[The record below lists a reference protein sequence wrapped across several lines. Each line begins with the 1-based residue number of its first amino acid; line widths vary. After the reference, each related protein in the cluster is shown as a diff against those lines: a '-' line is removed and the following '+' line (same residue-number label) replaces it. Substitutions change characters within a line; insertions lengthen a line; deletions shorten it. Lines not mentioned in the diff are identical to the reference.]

1 MAINVNT
8 VYQTVLLILNKE
20 QRGYMTPVEF
30 NKTGAQAQLEI
41 FETYFESL
49 NQQIRIPQTDTDYA
63 DRVVNL
69 DEKISIFK
77 EFGNATSIS
86 SSNIFN
92 LPQQFSGS
100 EPIAT
105 TTLPAATTAGTTSNN
120 NNAVNNSVTMVLAA
134 PNNNIQVGMYI
145 TAGTGVVGTP
155 RITNRSESGGA
166 GTGFN
171 TFTLSAAQTIGQ
183 NATLTYSAFSDSS
196 NSKYEIQTATA
207 DQVTNGVVEVFANG
221 VLLSNTL
228 YNTSGTIINFF
239 SQPTAGQTLIVNVYP
254 KEFYRLGD
262 LFYTTGAIPT
272 QELEKVGQS
281 ELYHLLSSNLTAPST
296 TYPIYTYSD
305 NKITVYPNTIK
316 SGINVSYIRKPLPP
330 IWNFTTGLNN
340 QYIFN
345 SSTSFNFEL
354 HPAEQVEL
362 ILKILLYAGVVV
374 KSPEIIQVAAQ
385 QVAQENINQQR

>member
-41 FETYFESL
+41 FETYFDSL

-63 DRVVNL
+63 DRVANL

-86 SSNIFN
+86 SSNVFN

-100 EPIAT
+100 GPIAT
-105 TTLPAATTAGTTSNN
+105 TTLPAATAGGTT
-120 NNAVNNSVTMVLAA
+120 AYV
-134 PNNNIQVGMYI
+134 
-145 TAGTGVVGTP
+145 
-155 RITNRSESGGA
+155 
-166 GTGFN
+166 
-171 TFTLSAAQTIGQ
+171 
-183 NATLTYSAFSDSS
+183 
-196 NSKYEIQTATA
+196 IQTATA
-207 DQVTNGVVEVFANG
+207 DQVANGVVEIFANG
-221 VLLSNTL
+221 ILLSEAS
-228 YNTSGTIINFF
+228 YDISGTTINFF
-239 SQPTAGQTLIVNVYP
+239 SQPAAGQTLIVNVYP

-262 LFYTTGAIPT
+262 LFYTKNSSSI
-272 QELEKVGQS
+272 QELQRVGS
-281 ELYHLLSSNLTAPST
+281 KDLYHLLSSNLTAPTT
-296 TYPIYTYSD
+296 TYPIYTYKD
-305 NKITVYPNTIK
+305 NKFTVYPT
-316 SGINVSYIRKPLPP
+316 SINNNITVSYIRKPIAP

-340 QYIFN
+340 QYLFN

-354 HPAEQVEL
+354 HPSEQTEL
-362 ILKILLYAGVVV
+362 ILKILLYAGVVIR
-374 KSPEIIQVAAQ
+374 SPEIVQVAAQ

>member
-41 FETYFESL
+41 FETYFDSL

-63 DRVVNL
+63 DRVANL

-86 SSNIFN
+86 SSNVFN

-100 EPIAT
+100 GPIAT
-105 TTLPAATTAGTTSNN
+105 TTLPAATAGGTT
-120 NNAVNNSVTMVLAA
+120 AYV
-134 PNNNIQVGMYI
+134 
-145 TAGTGVVGTP
+145 
-155 RITNRSESGGA
+155 
-166 GTGFN
+166 
-171 TFTLSAAQTIGQ
+171 
-183 NATLTYSAFSDSS
+183 
-196 NSKYEIQTATA
+196 IQTATA
-207 DQVTNGVVEVFANG
+207 DQVANGVVEVFANG
-221 VLLSNTL
+221 VLLPETS
-228 YNTSGTIINFF
+228 YEISGTTINFF
-239 SQPTAGQTLIVNVYP
+239 SQPTAGQTLVVNVYP

-262 LFYTTGAIPT
+262 LFYTAGVLPT
-272 QELEKVGQS
+272 QELERVGTKD
-281 ELYHLLSSNLTAPST
+281 LYHLLSSNLTSPTT
-296 TYPIYTYSD
+296 TYPIYTYKN
-305 NKITVYPNTIK
+305 NKITVYPNSIT
-316 SGINVSYIRKPLPP
+316 SGITLSYIRKPIAP

-354 HPAEQVEL
+354 HPAEQTEL

-374 KSPEIIQVAAQ
+374 KSPEIVQVAAQ